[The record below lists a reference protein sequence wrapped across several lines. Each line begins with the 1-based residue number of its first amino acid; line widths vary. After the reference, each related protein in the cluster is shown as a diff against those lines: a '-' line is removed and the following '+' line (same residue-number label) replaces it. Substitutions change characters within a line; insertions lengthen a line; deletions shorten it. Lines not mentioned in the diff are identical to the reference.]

1 MRRLSVIKRDLVKK
15 EASQNLEQQRQQR
28 QAATGACILCTLS
41 CDKRMGTPCM
51 YKGRVSSV
59 LSCLRLSVTPRTV
72 ARQVPLSMGFPRQEY
87 WSGLPFPSPGDLAH
101 SGIEPTSL
109 ETPALAGRDLG
120 ESQVFHEQLEM
131 MPLKLFRQPVP
142 FCPKT
147 ASVVPK
153 WNYARSLPPRQ
164 QPAIRNPLPSVSR
177 PQLTLQEITGER

>member
-15 EASQNLEQQRQQR
+15 EAIQNLEQQRQQR

-87 WSGLPFPSPGDLAH
+87 WSGLPFPSSGDLLDP
-101 SGIEPTSL
+101 GIEPMS
-109 ETPALAGRDLG
+109 PASPTLAGRFFTTAPAVG
-120 ESQVFHEQLEM
+120 ANYGQQNT
-131 MPLKLFRQPVP
+131 KRTKQ
-142 FCPKT
+142 KT
-147 ASVVPK
+147 
-153 WNYARSLPPRQ
+153 
-164 QPAIRNPLPSVSR
+164 NP
-177 PQLTLQEITGER
+177 TAT